1 MIQFILDNNVF
12 IIYVFMGLSLI
23 FLVRTYYQWDRDG
36 EMFIP
41 VVALFCS
48 FLIFFFLALATGDEL
63 SRFGWAMETNL
74 PKQCGC
80 DH

>member
-1 MIQFILDNNVF
+1 
-12 IIYVFMGLSLI
+12 MGLSLI

-48 FLIFFFLALATGDEL
+48 FLIFFLFSFGNGDEL